1 MKKLFPAAGL
11 AVLGLLLATTP
22 VLASKDSLVTAVFSN
37 VSNGYARTKMPD
49 GTFKRETYAISSGG
63 YASGLARD
71 HSIDDVKFP
80 AIAGLVAQHLARQ
93 NYFLAKDSKS
103 ADLLLVISW
112 GTTIPFNDGN
122 NRVAQDNAL
131 AAMNNV
137 KSAVAAGGAEM
148 NNRSVEGI
156 QSPAA
161 AVADAARS
169 ELEGQ
174 LFELQM
180 FNDMR
185 NQANE
190 HNARLLGYMNEING
204 RNDLSR
210 YAGAGTYFDDLI
222 SDIESE
228 RYFVIITAYDFRAAT
243 QEKKKKQLW
252 STRVSIQTQGNR
264 FNENLATM
272 LANASRHFGQ
282 DSGHLIKQYLP
293 NTRVDYG
300 ELKILGM
307 VPASE
312 TTPPAATV
320 K

>member
-1 MKKLFPAAGL
+1 MRAFKIAAGFT
-11 AVLGLLLATTP
+11 VFGLFLLTAP
-22 VLASKDSLVTAVFSN
+22 VFAGQDSVVTAVFSS
-37 VSNGYARTKMPD
+37 VSNGYTRTKLPD
-49 GTFKRETYAISSGG
+49 GTYKRETYAISNGG
-63 YASGLARD
+63 YASGLTKN

-80 AIAGLVAQHLARQ
+80 AIAGIVAEHLARR
-93 NYFLAKDSKS
+93 NYFLAQDAKS

-131 AAMNNV
+131 SAMNNA
-137 KSAVAAGGAEM
+137 KSAVSSAGAEM
-148 NNRSVEGI
+148 NNRSAEGI

-161 AVADAARS
+161 AVADSARS

-190 HNARLLGYMNEING
+190 HNARLLGYMKEING
-204 RNDLSR
+204 RNDMSR
-210 YAGAGTYFDDLI
+210 FAGAGSYFDDLI
-222 SDIESE
+222 ADIESE
-228 RYFVIITAYDFRAAT
+228 RYFVIVNAYDFRAAT
-243 QEKKKKQLW
+243 QEKKRKLLW
-252 STRVSIQTQGNR
+252 STRVSVQTQGNR
-264 FNENLATM
+264 FDESLATM

-282 DSGHLIKQYLP
+282 DSGHLIRQYQP
-293 NTRVDYG
+293 NGRVNLG
-300 ELKILGM
+300 ELKVLGM

-312 TTPPAATV
+312 MSGQTPPT

>member
-1 MKKLFPAAGL
+1 
-11 AVLGLLLATTP
+11 
-22 VLASKDSLVTAVFSN
+22 
-37 VSNGYARTKMPD
+37 
-49 GTFKRETYAISSGG
+49 
-63 YASGLARD
+63 
-71 HSIDDVKFP
+71 
-80 AIAGLVAQHLARQ
+80 
-93 NYFLAKDSKS
+93 
-103 ADLLLVISW
+103 
-112 GTTIPFNDGN
+112 
-122 NRVAQDNAL
+122 
-131 AAMNNV
+131 
-137 KSAVAAGGAEM
+137 M

-169 ELEGQ
+169 ELEGG

-180 FNDMR
+180 FNNMR
-185 NQANE
+185 NQSNE
-190 HNARLLGYMNEING
+190 HNARLLGYMNEINS

-228 RYFVIITAYDFRAAT
+228 RYYVIITAYDFRAAT
-243 QEKKKKQLW
+243 QEKKRKLLW
-252 STRVSIQTQGNR
+252 STRVSIQTQGNH
-264 FNENLATM
+264 FNENLETM

-307 VPASE
+307 VPTSTMPGQTA
-312 TTPPAATV
+312 PG